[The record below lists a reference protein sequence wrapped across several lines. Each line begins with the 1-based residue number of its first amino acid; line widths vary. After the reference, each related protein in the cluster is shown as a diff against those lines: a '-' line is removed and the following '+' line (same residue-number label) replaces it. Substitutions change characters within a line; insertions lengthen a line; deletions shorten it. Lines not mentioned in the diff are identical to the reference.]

1 VSGWYYLMAQLP
13 ALSSDTE
20 IPLPV
25 TEDYFSDL
33 CARFMDKKS
42 LKILKSLS
50 LEPPREN
57 VRTGSAFVDSWYGW
71 ERQLRLSL
79 AVIRAGRLNKSFSTD
94 SLSFPA
100 DVQQTAR
107 TACGFDSPLEAEVFL
122 NNARMDMIS
131 RLSPSDG
138 FSTDAVF
145 AYALKLKL
153 LVRIRKFSEEAGVSS
168 YRKIYEKIL
177 ESSVRTA

>member
-1 VSGWYYLMAQLP
+1 MSGWYYLMAQLP
-13 ALSSDTE
+13 ALPSDTE

-25 TEDYFSDL
+25 TEDYFLDL
-33 CARFMDKKS
+33 CSRFMDKKS
-42 LKILKSLS
+42 LKILKGLS
-50 LEPPREN
+50 LEPPREKTS
-57 VRTGSAFVDSWYGW
+57 TGSAFVDSWYGW
-71 ERQLRLSL
+71 ERQLRISL
-79 AVIRAGRLNKSFSTD
+79 AIIRARRMNKNFVTD
-94 SLSFPA
+94 SMSFPA

-107 TACGFDSPLEAEVFL
+107 TACGFDSPLESEVFL
-122 NNARMDMIS
+122 NNARMEMMS

-153 LVRIRKFSEEAGVSS
+153 LIRIRKFNEEAGVSS

-177 ESSVRTA
+177 ENSVRTA

>member
-1 VSGWYYLMAQLP
+1 MSGWYYLMAQLP

-20 IPLPV
+20 VPLPV
-25 TEDYFSDL
+25 TEEYFSDL
-33 CARFMDKKS
+33 CARFLDKKS
-42 LKILKSLS
+42 LGILQNLS
-50 LEPPREN
+50 LEPPRDGS
-57 VRTGSAFVDSWYGW
+57 RTGSSFVDAWYAW

-79 AVIRAGRLNKSFSTD
+79 AVIRARRMNKDFSTD
-94 SLSFPA
+94 SISFPA

-122 NNARMDMIS
+122 NNARMEMMS
-131 RLSPSDG
+131 RLSPTDG
-138 FSTDAVF
+138 FSTDAVY

-153 LVRIRKFSEEAGVSS
+153 LVRIRKFNEEAGVSS

-177 ESSVRTA
+177 ENSVRTA